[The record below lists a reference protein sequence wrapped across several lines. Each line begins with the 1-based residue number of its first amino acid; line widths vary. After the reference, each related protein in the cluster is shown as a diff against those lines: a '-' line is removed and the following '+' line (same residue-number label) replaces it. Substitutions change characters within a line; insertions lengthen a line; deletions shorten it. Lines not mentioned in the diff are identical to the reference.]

1 MNIVDCNGLSFRAS
15 AFRPYRR
22 KWSFESR
29 KIFRDRETC
38 YFRGPSSTGIL
49 HLKQLLFSA
58 DRMFIGYRIIVIER
72 LIASVSFPLYASF
85 GHRVT
90 ALIQFTRSIFRY
102 VELD

>member
-1 MNIVDCNGLSFRAS
+1 M
-15 AFRPYRR
+15 
-22 KWSFESR
+22 
-29 KIFRDRETC
+29 
-38 YFRGPSSTGIL
+38 
-49 HLKQLLFSA
+49 
-58 DRMFIGYRIIVIER
+58 IER